1 MVLPLRQNRR
11 EPLIYTAR
19 SRDVKDLG
27 ARPPDYTGA
36 VIALPDQLVR
46 ALDSRGRDL
55 TVLVIRL
62 GAMGD
67 ILRTIPPVRLLRSSL
82 PEAEIF
88 WVTDQPWRV
97 LLDGH
102 PDLDGVVP
110 VPRNRWNSLS
120 RRPADWGELLGS
132 VRKFRQE
139 LRGKR
144 AGLVVDFHGK
154 LRSGVIA
161 WWSRAP
167 VRLGY
172 SGHQQTEGNRLFTT
186 HHVASGA
193 RRTPRMERNL
203 SLIRALGIPDSPLP
217 DAALPLVETGQSAAA
232 EVTAALRDSPAG
244 LAVLS
249 PGVSASQAYKRPPA
263 PLLADACR
271 ALDRRGV
278 TPLVVWG
285 PGEEADARAVV
296 ELAPESAV
304 LAPPTRLPALAA
316 LLARARVFVGGD
328 TGPLHM
334 ACAVGC
340 PVIGI
345 YGPTDP
351 KVNEPWGVRFR
362 TVFPPRRHYT
372 GIKRIDREAG
382 GFEGLEAAQIEHAVA
397 EILDDA
403 E

>member
-1 MVLPLRQNRR
+1 M
-11 EPLIYTAR
+11 
-19 SRDVKDLG
+19 
-27 ARPPDYTGA
+27 
-36 VIALPDQLVR
+36 IALPEPLVR
-46 ALDSRGRDL
+46 ALDREGRDL

-82 PEAEIF
+82 PEARLF
-88 WVTDQPWRV
+88 WVTDQQWSI

-102 PDLDGVVP
+102 PDLDGIVA
-110 VPRNRWNSLS
+110 VPRKQWDSQS
-120 RRPADWGELLGS
+120 RSPADWGQLVGS
-132 VRKFRQE
+132 IRQFKQE
-139 LRGKR
+139 LRDKK
-144 AGLVVDFHGK
+144 AGLAIDFHGK
-154 LRSGVIA
+154 LRSGLMA
-161 WWSRAP
+161 WWSRAD

-172 SGHQQTEGNRLFTT
+172 AGHQQAEGNRLFCT
-186 HHVASGA
+186 HHVPSGD

-217 DAALPLVETGQSAAA
+217 GGDLPLVETGRAAAA
-232 EVTAALRDSPAG
+232 EVVATLTDSPGG

-249 PGVSASQAYKRPPA
+249 PGASASQTYKRPPA
-263 PLLADACR
+263 SLLAAACR
-271 ALDRRGV
+271 SLTRRGV
-278 TPLVVWG
+278 IPLVVWG
-285 PGEEADARAVV
+285 PGEEEDARTVV
-296 ELAPESAV
+296 DLAPDASV

-316 LLARARVFVGGD
+316 LLARARVFIGGD

-351 KVNEPWGVRFR
+351 QVNQPWGVRFR
-362 TVFPPRRHYT
+362 TVYPPERRYT

-382 GFEGLEAAQIEHAVA
+382 GFNGIEIGQVERAVV
-397 EILDDA
+397 EILDG
-403 E
+403 

>member
-1 MVLPLRQNRR
+1 MLALPRDRR
-11 EPLIYTAR
+11 ESLIYTAR
-19 SRDVKDLG
+19 SRDVKG
-27 ARPPDYTGA
+27 PEVRAPDYTGV
-36 VIALPDQLVR
+36 VIALPDPLVR
-46 ALDSRGRDL
+46 ALASQGRGL

-110 VPRNRWNSLS
+110 VPRKQWDSQS
-120 RRPADWGELLGS
+120 RTPADWGELLGS
-132 VRKFRQE
+132 VRRFRQE
-139 LRGKR
+139 LRDKN
-144 AGLVVDFHGK
+144 AGLVIDFHGK
-154 LRSGVIA
+154 LRSGVMA
-161 WWSRAP
+161 WWSGAA

-172 SGHQQTEGNRLFTT
+172 SGHQQSEGNRLFTT
-186 HHVASGA
+186 HHVASGD

-217 DAALPLVETGQSAAA
+217 DGALPMVETGQAAAA
-232 EVTAALRDSPAG
+232 EVLSSIDPSPAG

-249 PGVSASQAYKRPPA
+249 PGASVAQAYKRPPA

-285 PGEEADARAVV
+285 PGEEQDARVVV
-296 ELAPESAV
+296 ELAPESSV

-316 LLARARVFVGGD
+316 LLSRARVFVGGD

-351 KVNEPWGVRFR
+351 NVNEPWGVRFR
-362 TVFPPRRHYT
+362 AVFPPRRQFT
-372 GIKRIDREAG
+372 GIKRIDRDAG
-382 GFEGLEAAQIEHAVA
+382 GFDGIETGQVERAVA
-397 EILDDA
+397 EILDGA